1 MCTRSDV
8 KLGNPVH
15 PQGQPLLFKFATEG
29 FPIKNMFHLY
39 INFPI
44 HPYDLKEIFCIVYP
58 VLILRVCGS
67 AGPVVPGKELSWGE
81 NSNSPVFVS
90 IQFRWNLVHRICE
103 QSLPVG
109 DLPEKN
115 GTNGALTASK
125 HYTIIWKSTCDDRP
139 FLEYIASITTYYHNI
154 LWYNILYFEIT
165 HMIFRIIDV

>member
-67 AGPVVPGKELSWGE
+67 AGPVVPGKELS
-81 NSNSPVFVS
+81 
-90 IQFRWNLVHRICE
+90 
-103 QSLPVG
+103 
-109 DLPEKN
+109 
-115 GTNGALTASK
+115 
-125 HYTIIWKSTCDDRP
+125 
-139 FLEYIASITTYYHNI
+139 
-154 LWYNILYFEIT
+154 
-165 HMIFRIIDV
+165 